1 MVGLVNIVNKK
12 LQRALKVDPSMK

>member
-12 LQRALKVDPSMK
+12 LQQALKVWNKV